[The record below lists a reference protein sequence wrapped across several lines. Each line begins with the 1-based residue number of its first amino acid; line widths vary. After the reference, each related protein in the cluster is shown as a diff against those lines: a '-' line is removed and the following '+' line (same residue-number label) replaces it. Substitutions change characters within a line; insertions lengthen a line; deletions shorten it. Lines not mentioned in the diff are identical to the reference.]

1 MELQTFTFF
10 FLAFVVLTVAGN
22 IGGSPSDCRTKKA
35 EAERK
40 SAPGNFIP
48 SCDADGSYS
57 AEQCSGSTG
66 YCWCALADG
75 KEVAGTRRGPADP
88 RGAIQDCSVYR
99 RTIGG
104 WEPLDPESELGKE
117 AVNLALEHYQKSM
130 EPDYHVKHIWL
141 AEMQLVSGTNYH
153 LILTL
158 EEADSSSSDEDEDD
172 DKETKSDTCDYKI
185 YKPIQ
190 GSPEIT
196 SKCLSDL

>member
-1 MELQTFTFF
+1 MGYVVASRKMELQTFTCF
-10 FLAFVVLTVAGN
+10 FLAFVVLTDG
-22 IGGSPSDCRTKKA
+22 
-35 EAERK
+35 
-40 SAPGNFIP
+40 AP
-48 SCDADGSYS
+48 
-57 AEQCSGSTG
+57 
-66 YCWCALADG
+66 
-75 KEVAGTRRGPADP
+75 RDP
-88 RGAIQDCSVYR
+88 IV
-99 RTIGG
+99 GG

-117 AVNLALEHYQKSM
+117 AVNLALEHYQKSV
-130 EPDYHVKHIWL
+130 EPDHHVKHIWL

-190 GSPEIT
+190 GSPKIT